1 MRILIIGNSDIFK
14 KKIYFALKKFKKIK
28 IEVASRRKI
37 SKQIKINKKYS
48 SYNKAINTTKAKVVY
63 ISLINSMHFKWAL
76 KSLNNNK
83 HVIVDKPLTADFK
96 DTKKL
101 LNLAR
106 KKNLLLTE
114 SIVFHYHNQFKNI
127 FSKINLRK
135 KTKIIAKFHIPKLE
149 KENYRNFVKYDGGCF
164 QDMSPYASYLIY
176 IFFKNKNYL
185 LNKKHIKNK
194 NGLVNSFSIS
204 AKYKNITLS
213 TSYSFNAAYKN
224 EIQIFNNSKKYS
236 INYAFS
242 PPINKP
248 LTVEIFDYIKRKK
261 YKVNFIKQNIFHA
274 YFKEIFKIIRV
285 KKYHSFY
292 NEIED
297 IAKIK
302 EKIS

>member
-28 IEVASRRKI
+28 IELASRRKI

-48 SYNKAINTTKAKVVY
+48 SYNKAIKTTKAKIVY

-83 HVIVDKPLTADFK
+83 HVIVDKPITADFK

-114 SIVFHYHNQFKNI
+114 SIVFHYHNQFNNI
-127 FSKINLRK
+127 ISKINLRK
-135 KTKIIAKFHIPKLE
+135 KTKITTKFHIPKL
-149 KENYRNFVKYDGGCF
+149 KKKNYRNFLKYNGGCF

-176 IFFKNKNYL
+176 IFFKNKKYL
-185 LNKKHIKNK
+185 LSKQHIKNK

-204 AKYKNITLS
+204 VKYKNITLNA
-213 TSYSFNAAYKN
+213 SYSFNSAYKN

-236 INYAFS
+236 INYVFS

-285 KKYHSFY
+285 KKYHNFY

>member
-1 MRILIIGNSDIFK
+1 MRILILGNSDIFK
-14 KKIYFALKKFKKIK
+14 KKIYFALKKFRKIK
-28 IEVASRRKI
+28 IELASRRNI
-37 SKQIKINKKYS
+37 SKQIKINKRYS
-48 SYNKAINTTKAKVVY
+48 SYNKAINTTKAKIVY

-83 HVIVDKPLTADFK
+83 HVIVDKPLTANFK

-106 KKNLLLTE
+106 KKNLLLME

-127 FSKINLRK
+127 ISKINLRK
-135 KTKIIAKFHIPKLE
+135 KTIITAKFHIPKLE
-149 KENYRNFVKYDGGCF
+149 KKNYRNFLKYDGGCF

-185 LNKKHIKNK
+185 LNKQHIKNK

-204 AKYKNITLS
+204 VKCKNITLNA
-213 TSYSFNAAYKN
+213 SYSFNSTYKN
-224 EIQIFNNSKKYS
+224 EIQIFNNNKKYS
-236 INYAFS
+236 INYVFS

>member
-1 MRILIIGNSDIFK
+1 MRILIIGNSGIFK

-28 IEVASRRKI
+28 IELASRRKI
-37 SKQIKINKKYS
+37 QEEIKVNRKYS
-48 SYNKAINTTKAKVVY
+48 SYNKAINTTKAKIVY

-83 HVIVDKPLTADFK
+83 HVIIDKPLTADFN

-101 LNLAR
+101 LNVA
-106 KKNLLLTE
+106 KKKKLLLTE

-127 FSKINLRK
+127 ISKINLRK
-135 KTKIIAKFHIPKLE
+135 RTKITAKFHIPKLE
-149 KENYRNFVKYDGGCF
+149 KKNYRNFQKYDGGCF

-176 IFFKNKNYL
+176 FFLKNENYL
-185 LNKKHIKNK
+185 LNKHHIKNK

-204 AKYKNITLS
+204 AKYKNISLNAS
-213 TSYSFNAAYKN
+213 FSFNAAYKN
-224 EIQIFNNSKKYS
+224 DIQITNDKKKYF
-236 INYAFS
+236 INYVFS
-242 PPINKP
+242 PPINKS
-248 LTVEIFDYIKRKK
+248 LTVEVFDYLKRKK
-261 YKVNFIKQNIFHA
+261 YKVKFIKQNIFHA
-274 YFKEIFKIIRV
+274 YFKEIFKIIRD
-285 KKYHSFY
+285 KKYHNFY

>member
-28 IEVASRRKI
+28 IELASRRKI

-48 SYNKAINTTKAKVVY
+48 SYNKAINTTKAKIVY

-76 KSLNNNK
+76 KSLNSNK
-83 HVIVDKPLTADFK
+83 HVIVDKPLTKDFK

-127 FSKINLRK
+127 ISKINLRK
-135 KTKIIAKFHIPKLE
+135 KTIISAKFHIPKLE
-149 KENYRNFVKYDGGCF
+149 KKNYRNFLKYDGGCF

-185 LNKKHIKNK
+185 LNKQHIKNK

-204 AKYKNITLS
+204 VKYKNITLNAS
-213 TSYSFNAAYKN
+213 FSFNSTYKN
-224 EIQIFNNSKKYS
+224 ELKIFNISKKYS
-236 INYAFS
+236 INYVFS

-248 LTVEIFDYIKRKK
+248 LTVEIFDYIRRKK

-285 KKYHSFY
+285 KKYANFY

>member
-1 MRILIIGNSDIFK
+1 MRILILGNSDIFK
-14 KKIYFALKKFKKIK
+14 KKIYFALKKFRKIKIELASRRNISKKIK
-28 IEVASRRKI
+28 I
-37 SKQIKINKKYS
+37 NKRYN
-48 SYNKAINTTKAKVVY
+48 SYNKAINTTKAKIVY

-83 HVIVDKPLTADFK
+83 HVIVDKPLTADSK

-127 FSKINLRK
+127 ISKINLGK
-135 KTKIIAKFHIPKLE
+135 KTIITAKFHIPKLE
-149 KENYRNFVKYDGGCF
+149 KKNYRNFLKYDGGCF

-185 LNKKHIKNK
+185 LNKQHIKNK

-204 AKYKNITLS
+204 VKCKNITLNA
-213 TSYSFNAAYKN
+213 SYSFNSTYKN
-224 EIQIFNNSKKYS
+224 EIQIFNNNKKYS
-236 INYAFS
+236 INYVFS

>member
-1 MRILIIGNSDIFK
+1 MRILIIGNSKIFK
-14 KKIYFALKKFKKIK
+14 KKIYFALKKFKNIK
-28 IEVASRRKI
+28 IELASRRKS

-48 SYNKAINTTKAKVVY
+48 SYNKALNTTKAKIVY

-76 KSLNNNK
+76 KALNNNK
-83 HVIVDKPLTADFK
+83 HVIIDKPLTADFK
-96 DTKKL
+96 DTIKL

-127 FSKINLRK
+127 VSKINLRK
-135 KTKIIAKFHIPKLE
+135 KTKITATFHIPKLE
-149 KENYRNFVKYDGGCF
+149 KKNYRNFQKYGGGCF

-176 IFFKNKNYL
+176 IFLKNKNYL
-185 LNKKHIKNK
+185 LNKQHIKNK
-194 NGLVNSFSIS
+194 NSLVNSFSIA
-204 AKYKNITLS
+204 AKYKNIILNA
-213 TSYSFNAAYKN
+213 SYSFNKPYKN
-224 EIQIFNNSKKYS
+224 EIQIFNNNKKYS
-236 INYAFS
+236 IGHVFS

-248 LTVEIFDYIKRKK
+248 LSVEIFDYIKRKK
-261 YKVNFIKQNIFHA
+261 YKVTFIEQNIFYT

-285 KKYHSFY
+285 KKYHNFY

-297 IAKIK
+297 ISKIK

>member
-1 MRILIIGNSDIFK
+1 MRILILGNSDIFK
-14 KKIYFALKKFKKIK
+14 KKIYFALKKFRKIK
-28 IEVASRRKI
+28 IELASRRNI
-37 SKQIKINKKYS
+37 SKQIIINKRYS
-48 SYNKAINTTKAKVVY
+48 SYNKAINTTKAKIVY

-106 KKNLLLTE
+106 KKNLLLME
-114 SIVFHYHNQFKNI
+114 SIVFHYHNQFKDI
-127 FSKINLRK
+127 ISKINLRK
-135 KTKIIAKFHIPKLE
+135 KTKITAKFHIPKLE
-149 KENYRNFVKYDGGCF
+149 KKNYRNFLKYDGGCF

-176 IFFKNKNYL
+176 IFFANKNYL
-185 LNKKHIKNK
+185 LNKQHIKNK
-194 NGLVNSFSIS
+194 NGLVNSFSIRV
-204 AKYKNITLS
+204 KCKNITLNA
-213 TSYSFNAAYKN
+213 SYSFNAAYKN

-236 INYAFS
+236 INYVFS

>member
-1 MRILIIGNSDIFK
+1 MRILILGNSDIFK
-14 KKIYFALKKFKKIK
+14 KKIYFALKKFRKIK
-28 IEVASRRKI
+28 IELASRRNI
-37 SKQIKINKKYS
+37 SKRIKIYKRYS
-48 SYNKAINTTKAKVVY
+48 SYNKAINTTKAKIVY

-106 KKNLLLTE
+106 KKNLLLME

-127 FSKINLRK
+127 ISKINLRK
-135 KTKIIAKFHIPKLE
+135 KTIITAKFHIPKLE
-149 KENYRNFVKYDGGCF
+149 KKNYRNFLKYDGGCF

-185 LNKKHIKNK
+185 LNKQHIKNK
-194 NGLVNSFSIS
+194 NGLVNRFSIS
-204 AKYKNITLS
+204 VKCKNITLNA
-213 TSYSFNAAYKN
+213 SYSFNSTYKN

-236 INYAFS
+236 INYVFS

-274 YFKEIFKIIRV
+274 YFKEIFKIIRL
-285 KKYHSFY
+285 KKYHNFY

-302 EKIS
+302 QKIS

>member
-106 KKNLLLTE
+106 EKNLLLSE

-127 FSKINLRK
+127 ISKINLRK
-135 KTKIIAKFHIPKLE
+135 KTIITAKFHIPKLE
-149 KENYRNFVKYDGGCF
+149 KKNYRNFLKYDGGCF

-185 LNKKHIKNK
+185 LNKQHIKNK

-204 AKYKNITLS
+204 VKCKNITLNA
-213 TSYSFNAAYKN
+213 SYSFNAAYKN

-236 INYAFS
+236 INYVFS

-248 LTVEIFDYIKRKK
+248 LNVEIFDYIRRKK
-261 YKVNFIKQNIFHA
+261 YKVNFTKQNIFHA

-285 KKYHSFY
+285 KKYHNFY
-292 NEIED
+292 NEIEN

>member
-28 IEVASRRKI
+28 IELASRRKI

-48 SYNKAINTTKAKVVY
+48 SYNKAINTTKAKIVY

-76 KSLNNNK
+76 KSLNSNK
-83 HVIVDKPLTADFK
+83 HVIVDKPLTKDFK

-127 FSKINLRK
+127 ISKINLRK
-135 KTKIIAKFHIPKLE
+135 KTIISAKFHIPKLE
-149 KENYRNFVKYDGGCF
+149 KKNYRNFLKYDGGCF

-185 LNKKHIKNK
+185 LNKQHIKNK
-194 NGLVNSFSIS
+194 NGLINSFAIS
-204 AKYKNITLS
+204 VKYKNISLNAS
-213 TSYSFNAAYKN
+213 FSFNSTYKN
-224 EIQIFNNSKKYS
+224 ELKIFNISKKYS
-236 INYAFS
+236 INYVFS

-248 LTVEIFDYIKRKK
+248 LTVEIFDYIRRKK

-285 KKYHSFY
+285 KKYANFY